1 MVGCLIVCFGFCYD
15 RLQLL
20 NVGSGVGLAADR
32 LCSVGFRGCRFVV
45 CVLIVLLLYI
55 DVPIET

>member
-1 MVGCLIVCFGFCYD
+1 MIGW
-15 RLQLL
+15 QLL

-32 LCSVGFRGCRFVV
+32 LCSVGFRGWRFVV